1 MGSSSCSVPPPIPIS
16 VYLIRVIFSITCEEN
31 KLVNIEQ
38 VNYLIFWFVTANI
51 FYSVGKLFGKITG
64 VKTFHHFGFMVGLF
78 VLVIEIGLA
87 HGFNTFIFI

>member
-1 MGSSSCSVPPPIPIS
+1 MFCTTSYTYINLFNKSKRLFYV
-16 VYLIRVIFSITCEEN
+16 EN

-51 FYSVGKLFGKITG
+51 FYSVGKIVGKVTD
-64 VKTFHHFGFMVGLF
+64 VKTFHHFGFAVGLF
-78 VLVIEIGLA
+78 VLAIEIGLA